1 MVIMSMIKEGM
12 LDVLMYLFENYMQTD
27 CGISRD
33 HDELIDELEDV
44 GFSPVAIDKAF
55 IWLEELSDIQDG
67 STVVTADLAPATRI
81 YMDYEYE
88 MIGSK
93 GIGLISFLSQVGVL
107 NTMNREIV
115 LDRAMAFEGD
125 DLEAHRLKW
134 VILMVLFNNPETDA
148 ELAWMENFITE
159 NKEQTLH

>member
-27 CGISRD
+27 CGVSRD
-33 HDELIDELEDV
+33 HDELIDELEGA
-44 GFSPVAIDKAF
+44 GFSPVEIDKAF
-55 IWLEELSDIQDG
+55 VWLEELSEIQDA
-67 STVVTADLAPATRI
+67 SAIVTTDPAPATRV
-81 YMDYEYE
+81 YMDYEYD

-93 GIGLISFLSQVGVL
+93 GIGLISFLNQIGVL

-115 LDRAMAFEGD
+115 IDRAMAFDGD
-125 DLEAHRLKW
+125 DLGAHRLKW

-148 ELAWMENFITE
+148 ELAWMEDFIAA
-159 NKEQTLH
+159 NKDKTLH